1 MRYFILFLLLSCSSK
16 DFRNPAHDV
25 LVCSVIGQET
35 KAIRN
40 YLTWPV
46 LYSWS
51 ELDQLGSQRFY
62 HIGNRLKVFTVHR
75 FEELKEPHRGLVV
88 WDFELEK
95 NAHVDQLKVEI
106 QKSVPMMQMQNLY
119 AAPTLK
125 GVKKSL
131 SDYSFMKASS
141 LDDINYMKSARA
153 ESYNKTFLVKNGMS
167 NQAAKAKCLEA
178 LEEDPPQV
186 QEEEE
191 FSSELLKPL

>member
-1 MRYFILFLLLSCSSK
+1 MRYLLLFLLLSCSSR
-16 DFRNPAHDV
+16 DFRNPAQDI
-25 LVCSVIGQET
+25 LVCSVIGTE
-35 KAIRN
+35 KRDSRH
-40 YLTWPV
+40 YLTWPI
-46 LYSWS
+46 LYQWS
-51 ELDQLGSQRFY
+51 ELDQLGSQRIY
-62 HIGNRLKVFTVHR
+62 RAGDRLKVFTVHR

-95 NAHVDQLKVEI
+95 NSHVDRLLAEI
-106 QKSVPMMQMQNLY
+106 QKSVSMMQMQNLY
-119 AAPTLK
+119 AAPTLM

-153 ESYNKTFLVKNGMS
+153 DSYNKTFLVKNGMS